1 MTKRTSD
8 QYMEMADDDLEH
20 ELENMPVTESC
31 DVVR

>member
-8 QYMEMADDDLEH
+8 QYMEMADDELEY